1 MWLFIFLNPYDVHQ
15 FHVVKGVVKYLLTVL
30 LAATTR
36 FPCCVFAGKILYS
49 RNASSNIKRF
59 HLTIIGGRLTNF
71 GGDLGWTVILS
82 SEGSGR
88 GEGVVILHVASPKIL
103 KSQIYKQ
110 TRKLRCKRLLLLF
123 SIWRQGFPLV
133 SDTLDHFS
141 SL

>member
-1 MWLFIFLNPYDVHQ
+1 MQPDNFRHAYFALLMWLFIFVNPYDVHHPVHQ
-15 FHVVKGVVKYLLTVL
+15 FLVVNGVVRYLLTVL
-30 LAATTR
+30 LAVTTR

-88 GEGVVILHVASPKIL
+88 GEGVVILHVASP
-103 KSQIYKQ
+103 
-110 TRKLRCKRLLLLF
+110 
-123 SIWRQGFPLV
+123 
-133 SDTLDHFS
+133 
-141 SL
+141 